1 LRIPLIEKEKHTPYH
16 LYSIPT
22 KDSKT
27 NLFHTIIP
35 ESKYVALCE
44 NNRQYLK
51 INIIEKCK
59 YLQEETLLCSDLIP
73 FPHENPTCKIE
84 ALTKLT
90 ANEKCHPVLLDIEDY
105 NIQKLRANKW
115 IIISGKTLPITHT
128 CSSGG
133 SKAEIIN

>member
-1 LRIPLIEKEKHTPYH
+1 LRIPLIEKEKHTHH

-51 INIIEKCK
+51 INSMEKCK

-73 FPHENPTCKIE
+73 LPQENPTCKIE
-84 ALTKLT
+84 ARDGRRRVDFICRHRHVDNTSSMSSMST
-90 ANEKCHPVLLDIEDY
+90 MST
-105 NIQKLRANKW
+105 LRQQYRYM
-115 IIISGKTLPITHT
+115 S
-128 CSSGG
+128 
-133 SKAEIIN
+133 EIVICNVRLCMT